1 MNKSLILV
9 ASTCLVAIV
18 VVQVSAMQFGA
29 INPGYGMTGGYNQD
43 AYYRRY
49 QAYNDAQQ
57 LRVLQKTVKDLSF
70 SSTLSLGKLTPGIHI
85 VYIKYKIY
93 MYIRNGNKLL
103 EHLWL
108 EKSVSQ

>member
-29 INPGYGMTGGYNQD
+29 INPGYGMTGGLTGGLNQD

-57 LRVLQKTVKDLSF
+57 LRVLRKTVNDLSF
-70 SSTLSLGKLTPGIHI
+70 SSTLSLGKLTPSIHI
-85 VYIKYKIY
+85 VRTLLMKNVKARIKGI
-93 MYIRNGNKLL
+93 
-103 EHLWL
+103 
-108 EKSVSQ
+108 SQ

>member
-85 VYIKYKIY
+85 EWRLHDEKCVYI
-93 MYIRNGNKLL
+93 YI
-103 EHLWL
+103 
-108 EKSVSQ
+108 

>member
-18 VVQVSAMQFGA
+18 VVQVSAMQFGT
-29 INPGYGMTGGYNQD
+29 INPGYGMTGGLTGGLNQD

-57 LRVLQKTVKDLSF
+57 LRVLRKTVSDLSF
-70 SSTLSLGKLTPGIHI
+70 SSTLSLGKLTHGIHI
-85 VYIKYKIY
+85 VQTL
-93 MYIRNGNKLL
+93 G
-103 EHLWL
+103 
-108 EKSVSQ
+108 